1 MKQFKG
7 KVSIAGKEYTCE
19 VINGVRYI
27 DGVTA
32 YEFAKRL
39 STMEFIELSEVGSKA
54 LEAEIENRKFS
65 PNFMYEEIRHSKN

>member
-1 MKQFKG
+1 MGQYKG

-27 DGVTA
+27 DGVTV

-39 STMEFIELSEVGSKA
+39 SKMEFIELSTDVKKY
-54 LEAEIENRKFS
+54 IEDNMDVLK
-65 PNFMYEEIRHSKN
+65 EEIKRNSRNY